1 METTTRLGLKL
12 PGDNDL
18 VDPADFCGN
27 DQMIE
32 RYITTL
38 TQAASAYAPSAL
50 NLTNQYKTVP
60 FGSIV
65 KTGYAFSL
73 SGGGI
78 RIAEAGFAKVSVHIY
93 ANSLPA
99 GDALEVDIRK
109 NGTTFWQYSAED
121 SDSTYV
127 VFDLVSRLIPVAAN
141 DIITM
146 AVRNWQYV
154 RGKIVPES
162 TYMTVDLYKNLNF

>member
-1 METTTRLGLKL
+1 MDAFIPDKTRPAPATDALKRLSENEMLASELGAIAARRPAAAALKAHL
-12 PGDNDL
+12 ESG
-18 VDPADFCGN
+18 
-27 DQMIE
+27 
-32 RYITTL
+32 
-38 TQAASAYAPSAL
+38 APDEGPYTIGLA
-50 NLTNQYKTVP
+50 
-60 FGSIV
+60 
-65 KTGYAFSL
+65 L

-141 DIITM
+141 DVITM

>member
-1 METTTRLGLKL
+1 MITTNRLGLKL
-12 PGDNDL
+12 PQDGDKVTQDDANDNFKKL
-18 VDPADFCGN
+18 ETYV
-27 DQMIE
+27 
-32 RYITTL
+32 TTL

-65 KTGYAFSL
+65 KTGHAFSL

-78 RIAEAGFAKVSVHIY
+78 RIAEAGFAKVSVHVY